1 MGKTG
6 KYFRPSAA
14 AAASSVVSVSVGH
27 GQLPVGET
35 KVRVSTYSGVDGGL
49 VMPSQPLDDV
59 TLCSPWDLLEHAS
72 KLYPQKRCFGC
83 PVTTSGGAESLTVPG
98 NEKKSSSWITFRLA
112 ERRASSIGMV
122 FSDVLRLTP
131 GQAVG
136 IMAANSAEWQL
147 VHLAASSRRL
157 VVVPLYATLSASAVA
172 QIVDHAEIVA
182 LFVGARQLPT
192 VSTVRAQCGTLQHTV
207 VIDSES
213 PDLAVDGVQTLSTL
227 LDCCEGPNS
236 FSTATM
242 FASPSTSGASPP
254 GLSPNGAPSA
264 PFGSSRSSSQGAHRS
279 LSPTSPSGLVSA
291 PSASPAVGRG
301 SPRAA
306 PVGDSAK
313 SARNAE
319 RARLDEVAVLIYTSG
334 TGGVPKGVMLT
345 NGNLIAAVTGFMR
358 ANDQFELRLGADD
371 VALSILPL
379 AHVFELT
386 LSLAFLLLG
395 VGVGFSSGNSKTLL
409 EDIRCMNPTILPAVP
424 RMLSRVEDTIRAA
437 LAQRSTASQRVFWW
451 AYKKQLRMVTKRKG
465 FDDRRR
471 SAQLDRLVFNGLREA
486 ILPNVKIVLSGAAP
500 LPPETHLFLRVA
512 CNVRIC
518 QGYGMS
524 ETAAAVSVGH
534 PCTSAAGNVGGL
546 LPVAQVKLRDVPS
559 MGYTSKDKPPRG
571 EIMVRGPSVFKGYHK
586 NKPETDEALIDGW
599 LCTGDIGK
607 WNADGSLAIIDR
619 RKNILSLATGEHVAV
634 ENVTS
639 ELVKSPFVTQLWI
652 HVSPGESVLVAVVVP
667 NKLYIELQWAPKY
680 GHPPSLETLVASPE
694 AQLKQAVL
702 SDLQRQAKVSKL
714 PPHERVRN
722 VSFETNLDASG
733 MGFTM
738 ENELLTPTHKLRR
751 PALAERYESEVLRMY
766 GELGRSTRLS
776 GAEKA
781 LKSALSPKAVGL
793 TTEFRSKKSRR
804 GGGGGAGA
812 SMGSVASPGG
822 SSSGADA
829 RKRDGGSVLDS
840 LVEEDGEEDDVLED
854 DDDLSGDDDDDDLE
868 ESDSDSDEEADGKR
882 GALSTRKS
890 RSLLPMK
897 KKKAAKKHP
906 DFAPSKSF
914 LVSQFDGTEK
924 LPGVDEIKQFTIR
937 APEGAFSKSL
947 AASQSFKTMASSAPP
962 PPNQ

>member
-1 MGKTG
+1 M
-6 KYFRPSAA
+6 R
-14 AAASSVVSVSVGH
+14 ASPPLRVVIG
-27 GQLPVGET
+27 
-35 KVRVSTYSGVDGGL
+35 R
-49 VMPSQPLDDV
+49 
-59 TLCSPWDLLEHAS
+59 HAS

-83 PVTTSGGAESLTVPG
+83 PVTTSGGVESLTLPG

-112 ERRASSIGMV
+112 ERRAASIALV
-122 FSDVLRLTP
+122 FSDVLHLQP

-157 VVVPLYATLSASAVA
+157 VVVPLYATLSAAAVA

-192 VSTVRAQCGTLQHTV
+192 LSAVRAAAGGTLCHAV
-207 VIDSES
+207 VIDAEEVE
-213 PDLAVDGVQTLSTL
+213 LAFDGVQSLSSL

-236 FSTATM
+236 FSTAAT
-242 FASPSTSGASPP
+242 FASPPAAGTPSPP
-254 GLSPNGAPSA
+254 RLSPMAASSVA
-264 PFGSSRSSSQGAHRS
+264 FGSSRSSSQSAHASQS
-279 LSPTSPSGLVSA
+279 LASSPAGLVGA
-291 PSASPAVGRG
+291 PSASAAAGLGFPRRAPAGG
-301 SPRAA
+301 DAA
-306 PVGDSAK
+306 TK
-313 SARNAE
+313 SARDVE

-345 NGNLIAAVTGFMR
+345 NSNLIAAVTGFMR

-534 PCTSAAGNVGGL
+534 PCTSAPGSVGGL

-586 NKPETDEALIDGW
+586 NQPETDEALIDGW

-639 ELVKSPFVTQLWI
+639 ELVKSPFVTQLWV
-652 HVSPGESVLVAVVVP
+652 HVSPGESALVAVVVP

-680 GHPPSLETLVASPE
+680 GHPPNLEALVASPE
-694 AQLKQAVL
+694 GQLKQAVL
-702 SDLQRQAKVSKL
+702 ADLQRQAKASKL
-714 PPHERVRN
+714 PVHERVRN
-722 VSFETNLDASG
+722 VCFETVLDASG
-733 MGFTM
+733 LGFTM

-751 PALAERYESEVLRMY
+751 PALAEHYESEVLRMY
-766 GELGRSTRLS
+766 GELGRATRLS
-776 GAEKA
+776 GSDKA
-781 LKSALSPKAVGL
+781 LKTALSPKAVGMA
-793 TTEFRSKKSRR
+793 TEFRSKKSRR
-804 GGGGGAGA
+804 GGGSGVGA
-812 SMGSVASPGG
+812 SVVSPAG

-829 RKRDGGSVLDS
+829 KKRDGGSGLDT
-840 LVEEDGEEDDVLED
+840 LVEEDGEDYEVLED
-854 DDDLSGDDDDDDLE
+854 DDDLSGDEEDDDLDE
-868 ESDSDSDEEADGKR
+868 TDSDSDEEAGGKR
-882 GALSTRKS
+882 GTLSARKV
-890 RSLLPMK
+890 RPLLPVK
-897 KKKAAKKHP
+897 KKKAAKNHT

-924 LPGVDEIKQFTIR
+924 LPGVDELKQFTIR

-947 AASQSFKTMASSAPP
+947 AASQGFKTMVSNAPP

>member
-1 MGKTG
+1 MD
-6 KYFRPSAA
+6 R
-14 AAASSVVSVSVGH
+14 
-27 GQLPVGET
+27 
-35 KVRVSTYSGVDGGL
+35 
-49 VMPSQPLDDV
+49 
-59 TLCSPWDLLEHAS
+59 HAS

-83 PVTTSGGAESLTVPG
+83 PVTTAGGAESLTVPG
-98 NEKKSSSWITFRLA
+98 HEKKSSSWITFRLA
-112 ERRASSIGMV
+112 ERRAASIAMV
-122 FSDVLRLTP
+122 FSDVLRLKP

-157 VVVPLYATLSASAVA
+157 VVVPLYTTLSTSAVV
-172 QIVDHAEIVA
+172 QILDHAEVVA

-192 VSTVRAQCGTLQHTV
+192 VSAVRTQCTTLQHAV
-207 VIDSES
+207 VIDSDD
-213 PDLAVDGVQTLSTL
+213 PDLAVDGIQTLPSL
-227 LDCCEGPNS
+227 LDRCEGPNS
-236 FSTATM
+236 FSTAAM
-242 FASPSTSGASPP
+242 LGSSSVAGASSPGVSPKDATTSG
-254 GLSPNGAPSA
+254 
-264 PFGSSRSSSQGAHRS
+264 PFGSSSSSSQGAHHI
-279 LSPTSPSGLVSA
+279 LSPSSPAAGLVS
-291 PSASPAVGRG
+291 SLSTLPAMGRS
-301 SPRAA
+301 SPRADPA
-306 PVGDSAK
+306 GDTFK
-313 SARNAE
+313 STRNAE
-319 RARLDEVAVLIYTSG
+319 RARLDELAVLIYTSG
-334 TGGVPKGVMLT
+334 TGGMPKGVMLT
-345 NGNLIAAVTGFMR
+345 NGNLIAAVTGFVR
-358 ANDQFELRLGADD
+358 TNEQFELRLGADD

-451 AYKKQLRMVTKRKG
+451 AYKKQMRMVTKRKG

-559 MGYTSKDKPPRG
+559 MGYLSKDKPPRG

-586 NKPETDEALIDGW
+586 NKPETEEALIDGW

-634 ENVTS
+634 EHVTS
-639 ELVKSPFVTQLWI
+639 ELIKSPFVTQLWI
-652 HVSPGESVLVAVVVP
+652 HVSPGESALVAVVVP

-680 GHPPSLETLVASPE
+680 GHPPDLETLVASPE
-694 AQLKQAVL
+694 GQLKQAVL
-702 SDLQRQAKVSKL
+702 IDLQRHAKASKL

-722 VSFETNLDASG
+722 VFFEINLDASG

-751 PALAERYESEVLRMY
+751 PALAERYASEVLRMY
-766 GELGRSTRLS
+766 GELGRATRLS

-804 GGGGGAGA
+804 GGGGGAGGSA
-812 SMGSVASPGG
+812 SGVVSPGG

-829 RKRDGGSVLDS
+829 KKRDGGTSVVLDT
-840 LVEEDGEEDDVLED
+840 LVEEDGEDDEVLEE
-854 DDDLSGDDDDDDLE
+854 DDDLSGDDDEEDLE
-868 ESDSDSDEEADGKR
+868 ETDSDSDEEAEGKR
-882 GALSTRKS
+882 GTLSTRKS

-897 KKKAAKKHP
+897 KKKAAKKNP
-906 DFAPSKSF
+906 DFAPSKSY

-937 APEGAFSKSL
+937 APEGKFSKSL
-947 AASQSFKTMASSAPP
+947 ATSQSFKSMVSNSPAQ
-962 PPNQ
+962 PNQ